1 MLVVVGLL
9 PSLIGVVNVYG
20 YGGGVIV
27 RVTGGLSTPGEV
39 SGLGLSVMTKG
50 GGRTLLV
57 T

>member
-39 SGLGLSVMTKG
+39 SGLGLSVITKG